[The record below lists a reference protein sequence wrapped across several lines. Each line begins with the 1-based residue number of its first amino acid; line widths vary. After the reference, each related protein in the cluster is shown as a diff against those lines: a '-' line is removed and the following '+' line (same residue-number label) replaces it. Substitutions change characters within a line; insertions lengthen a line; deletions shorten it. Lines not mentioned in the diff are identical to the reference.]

1 MLCGAE
7 RKKMTDNKKERLD
20 PSIKRDAEKEKE
32 IRLKLRSECTSQP
45 CDADCLKWCHKEG

>member
-20 PSIKRDAEKEKE
+20 QSIKRDAEKEKE